1 MNWPALTPECSQ
13 AVAEVLKDV
22 VEKRPKNLFQQV
34 IQEFERRS
42 GLDPQEFESHFEECK
57 RKPRTYILEDRCPDH
72 EDPFSWVPMRYV
84 DKTILLKLQG
94 RAGELITDVLS
105 SEDLSGGQELF
116 NRAVVAYPELMYLRG
131 SPLEQLAAQTLKG
144 LFICC
149 SGSPKTLEDGLE
161 DEDPALTFG
170 CQSLITGVKLSLLQP
185 FALSQ
190 REATTSV
197 IDKLEALIVCLIMH
211 CLGQHEG
218 FRARYGC
225 GEEVPEKVVLAAAEQ
240 SPEVVPSYGRL
251 SEASKQLVTVSL
263 QAHFTFGMLLTAEIT
278 PAHFLCI
285 KELIVPVEGGL
296 SFFLSLIGV
305 EYLAAQRTVPTPPEM
320 QDLVRLVSLCVPG
333 VEKHSASRAYELYLR
348 KRAERHQW
356 RLMRDDFAHRAI
368 IRMCCMLGSE
378 DTRVWN
384 EVQHLFEN
392 LDEPLREVLK
402 QELGQKD
409 GLVCTPAFLLQGAA
423 SLMGQVLG
431 NPRVKLASGVTLLA
445 RLCEELV
452 SEFDELQVP
461 LVFVRLGELPTR
473 VRDADGTTPLEN
485 ISMTL
490 DRLGPVEVNVRC

>member
-22 VEKRPKNLFQQV
+22 VEKRPKHLFQHV

-42 GLDPQEFESHFEECK
+42 GVDPKEFESHFEECK

-105 SEDLSGGQELF
+105 SEDLPSGQELF
-116 NRAVVAYPELMYLRG
+116 DLATIAYPELMYLRG
-131 SPLEQLAAQTLKG
+131 SHLEQLAAQTLRG

-149 SGSPKTLEDGLE
+149 SGSPKAVEAALE
-161 DEDPALTFG
+161 DEDPALTFR
-170 CQSLITGVKLSLLQP
+170 CQSLVAGVKLSLLQP

-190 REATTSV
+190 REATTST
-197 IDKLEALIVCLIMH
+197 IDKIETLIVCMIMH

-225 GEEVPEKVVLAAAEQ
+225 GEQDPERVALAAAEQ
-240 SPEVVPSYGRL
+240 ATEIVPSYGRL
-251 SEASKQLVTVSL
+251 SEASKRLIAVSL
-263 QAHFTFGMLLTAEIT
+263 QAHFTFGMLLAAEVT

-285 KELIVPVEGGL
+285 KELIVPIEGGL
-296 SFFLSLIGV
+296 NFFLSLIGV
-305 EYLAAQRTVPTPPEM
+305 EHLVAQRMVPTPPEM

-368 IRMCCMLGSE
+368 IRICCMLGSE
-378 DTRVWN
+378 DTRIWN
-384 EVQHLFEN
+384 EVQHIVES
-392 LDEPLREVLK
+392 LDESEREVIK

-409 GLVCTPAFLLQGAA
+409 GLVCTPAFLLQGGA

-431 NPRVKLASGVTLLA
+431 NPRLKLKSGVKLLGH
-445 RLCEELV
+445 LCQALV
-452 SEFDELQVP
+452 SEFDEIQVP
-461 LVFVRLGELPTR
+461 QVKVHLGELPAR
-473 VRDADGTTPLEN
+473 VRDADGATQLEN
-485 ISMTL
+485 IPMMF
-490 DRLGPVEVNVRC
+490 DRLGPAEVGIR